1 MDVMTNAAVDDQAT
15 VAPPRGGSTA
25 RRLLAGVLIPLATVV
40 IAALGLRT
48 PGPLPAV
55 QAVAFG
61 LVGVGAVSGAILAR
75 SGQRVA
81 LWQVAFGVLA
91 ASVALT
97 AARMGDQAAG
107 GHHQA
112 DRAVATVAVPIVIAV
127 SVHML
132 LALPDGRLAGWARRA
147 GAGLAYAAAVGARPR
162 AGDRRAA
169 VPGLGGRVGL
179 AAGRGVRSPGGAA
192 PLSGGVRA

>member
-1 MDVMTNAAVDDQAT
+1 MDVMTNAAVDDQAA

-40 IAALGLRT
+40 IAVLGLRT

-75 SGQRVA
+75 SAQRVA
-81 LWQVAFGVLA
+81 LWQVAFGALA

-97 AARMGDQAAG
+97 AVRIGDQAAG
-107 GHHQA
+107 GQHQA
-112 DRAVATVAVPIVIAV
+112 ARAVATLAVPIVIAV

-132 LALPDGRLAGWARRA
+132 LALPDGRLAGRA
-147 GAGLAYAAAVGARPR
+147 GGSARGWPMLQR
-162 AGDRRAA
+162 WAPASRW
-169 VPGLGGRVGL
+169 
-179 AAGRGVRSPGGAA
+179 RSPGGRSR
-192 PLSGGVRA
+192 SGRPR